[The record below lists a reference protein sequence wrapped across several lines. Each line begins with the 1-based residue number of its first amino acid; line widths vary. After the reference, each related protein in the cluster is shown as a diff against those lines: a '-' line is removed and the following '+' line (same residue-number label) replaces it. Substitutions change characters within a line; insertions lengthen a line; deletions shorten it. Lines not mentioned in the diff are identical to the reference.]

1 MKIITSSNAPAP
13 VGPYSQ
19 AIEING
25 FLYLSGQLAINP
37 LTNTIDSSDIS
48 SQTNQALDNLNAV
61 LSEAGYS
68 KENVIKAEVFLT
80 DMGDFGEFNKVYGEF
95 FGDHKP
101 VRQTVQVGL
110 PLNAIIEISL
120 IASKN

>member
-37 LTNTIDSSDIS
+37 LTNTIDSSGIV
-48 SQTNQALDNLNAV
+48 SQTNQVLDNLNAV

-80 DMGDFGEFNKVYGEF
+80 DIGDFGEFNKVYGEF

>member
-1 MKIITSSNAPAP
+1 MKIITSSKAPAP

-37 LTNTIDSSDIS
+37 ITNKIESADII
-48 SQTNQALDNLNAV
+48 SQAQQVLDNLDAV

-68 KENVIKAEVFLT
+68 KNDVIKAEVFLS
-80 DMGDFGEFNKVYGEF
+80 DMGDFGEFNVVYGEY
-95 FGDHKP
+95 FGSHKP

-110 PLNAIIEISL
+110 PMNALIEISL
-120 IASKN
+120 IASKK